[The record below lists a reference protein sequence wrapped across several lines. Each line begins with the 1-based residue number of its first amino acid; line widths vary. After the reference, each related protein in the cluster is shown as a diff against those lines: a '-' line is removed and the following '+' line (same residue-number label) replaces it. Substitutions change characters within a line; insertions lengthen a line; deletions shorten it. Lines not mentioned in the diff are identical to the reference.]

1 MDCFIFIRKSYED
14 NLRENKLLIIKEFKS
29 SSDLSELRKKYGGP
43 ANFYNH
49 IFENLKTKL
58 QLHLEKDNS
67 IEKIKNLDKV
77 KTKKVVL
84 KPIEIKDPRLY
95 LPSSTNIKF
104 DISKETQSEIN
115 KNKLKKN
122 FHLDEIKEN
131 RFSPTNVDKNHK
143 YNKFAKTTYVDYQKE
158 IENERDYRLNNMSSS
173 IPPQMNSTI
182 IAYPKSEWKI
192 KLEEMITIKVL
203 KRNKNLGIIK
213 KMIHA
218 PSLKIYTIKVISF

>member
-1 MDCFIFIRKSYED
+1 MQTLRYHLRTRNPLHGCQSGGVEPAGRISSLLVPRYIRDGGHPYRHSV
-14 NLRENKLLIIKEFKS
+14 LL
-29 SSDLSELRKKYGGP
+29 P
-43 ANFYNH
+43 P
-49 IFENLKTKL
+49 KL

-173 IPPQMNSTI
+173 IPPQMNSTL
-182 IAYPKSEWKI
+182 IAYPKSECKI